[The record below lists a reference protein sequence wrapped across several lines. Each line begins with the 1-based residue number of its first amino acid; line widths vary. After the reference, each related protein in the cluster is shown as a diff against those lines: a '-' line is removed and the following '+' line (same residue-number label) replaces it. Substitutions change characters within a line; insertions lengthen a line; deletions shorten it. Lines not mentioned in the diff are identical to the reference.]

1 MRKRHLIF
9 LCSLF
14 SIVSYSQSLVDPLTP
29 TNALP
34 LGISTSIGW
43 TLNFSDEFN
52 GTTLNTTKWNVDNIN
67 YSRIAMPSINVMYW
81 YWKTQN
87 TTVNNG
93 NLVMTAVK
101 QGDSTMYCG
110 SINSDKKYTNQYGF
124 YEASFKIGDPNKGV
138 NSAFWLM
145 GSNVAN
151 VDGTGND
158 GAEIDIFEA
167 TWTTNK
173 AQSSIHIDGYG
184 AYHQANPIQYTTP
197 NLFIGYHT
205 WGLWWTATFLRIYY
219 DGSLVA
225 QYYDTKWIP
234 WVPERIILSLTPGW
248 GLSGKQY
255 FTNQPLGLLTQAYV
269 DYVRVWKQNTTAIT
283 PVNDDNQKKLHVEV
297 IGNKVQI
304 DASSVITLL
313 NVYDIAGK
321 VVAQFS
327 PNANSYRTYL
337 KKGIYIAEAKFAEGG
352 EFCRKKFV
360 VY

>member
-1 MRKRHLIF
+1 MIIV
-9 LCSLF
+9 SLLL
-14 SIVSYSQSLVDPLTP
+14 SIVSFSQTLVDPLTP
-29 TNALP
+29 SNALP
-34 LGISTSIGW
+34 LGLSTSIGFS
-43 TLNFSDEFN
+43 LNFSDEFN
-52 GTTLNTTKWNVDNIN
+52 GTTLNTTKWNVDNIS

-87 TTVNNG
+87 TTVSNG

-173 AQSSIHIDGYG
+173 AQSSVHIDGYG

-197 NLFIGYHT
+197 NLFTGYHT
-205 WGLWWTATFLRIYY
+205 WGLWWTATFMRIYY

-248 GLSGKQY
+248 GLSGKSY

-269 DYVRVWKQNTTAIT
+269 DYVRVWKQT
-283 PVNDDNQKKLHVEV
+283 PTDTETVRESNQSKLQIVV
-297 IGNKVQI
+297 SGNEVQI
-304 DASSVITLL
+304 NASTTIDLL
-313 NVYDIAGK
+313 NIYDIAGK
-321 VVAQFS
+321 VVTKFS
-327 PNANSYRTYL
+327 PKANSCMTYL
-337 KKGIYIAEAKFAEGG
+337 KNGIYFVEAKLRERG

-360 VY
+360 VN